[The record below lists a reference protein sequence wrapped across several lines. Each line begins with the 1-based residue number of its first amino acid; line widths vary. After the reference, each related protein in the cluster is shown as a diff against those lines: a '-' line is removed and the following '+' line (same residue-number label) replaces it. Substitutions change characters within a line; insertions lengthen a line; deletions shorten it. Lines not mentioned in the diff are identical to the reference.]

1 MKKENTYST
10 AVLITAAILFILYMF
25 GGRSQTSVSSSSPEQ
40 QKEVAELKKQI
51 AGLQERLNWLEEKFA
66 EPSVQK
72 PSPL

>member
-10 AVLITAAILFILYMF
+10 AVLITAAIIFILYMF
-25 GGRSQTSVSSSSPEQ
+25 GGRTQISTPSPSPEQ

-51 AGLQERLNWLEEKFA
+51 AGLQERLKWLEERFA
-66 EPSVQK
+66 EPSIQK